1 MRTNTELEFRSVSG
15 LLVADKLDTRR
26 GVDLILSRL
35 AEDDMRALEW
45 EGLLLRAAV
54 QWNEFLDILVS
65 RAPADDRLTGL
76 RGRKEPDGKEVDAKK
91 LDE

>member
-1 MRTNTELEFRSVSG
+1 MLIQSWISGRVSG

-35 AEDDMRALEW
+35 AEHDMRALEW
-45 EGLLLRAAV
+45 DGLLLRAAA

-65 RAPADDRLTGL
+65 RAPADDRLAGL
-76 RGRKEPDGKEVDAKK
+76 RGRTDPEGKDVNGMKVGE
-91 LDE
+91 